1 MAIPVESPQITE
13 LKQRCHG
20 GEENFSLNE
29 QTTCIFS
36 AAAAKTVSKQN
47 YADLTLPDRL
57 IDLLLRR
64 KSAAVSWQE
73 VRKLWLDTLR
83 NTSSAEALQHM
94 HAEMA
99 AYLAQAHETG
109 KVVNFSD
116 LIQTMVVRTLLPHLV
131 SGLSPQDAQQIYAD
145 QANKLAYLLDPQ
157 PKRQTWFE
165 RLNMMRH
172 SMNTAAVFRK
182 QIKLR
187 SAGKAKRQPDLLDG
201 CVALLSRLGMDRAVD
216 AMVTVHT
223 AVNGPPGAA
232 LSCLAFELTQHPD
245 WAAQLRDEMRH
256 LSLQDFCQAPMK
268 RAPKLTA
275 FVREVLRMWNVPV
288 VARSARTDIEIAGHK
303 IVRDSAIIMS
313 PYFIHRNPGYWQDA
327 DSFKPER
334 WLEEKE
340 MTPGSY
346 VPFGWAPKAC
356 IGSQLGIFQMLL
368 LGRLL
373 CTDYQLRLADN
384 ARPHIVM
391 TALPTPVDFCG
402 NVLLVTEDRTNEI

>member
-1 MAIPVESPQITE
+1 MANPAESPQITE

-29 QTTCIFS
+29 RTTCIFS
-36 AAAAKTVSKQN
+36 AAASKAVSKEN

-73 VRKLWLDTLR
+73 VRMLWLDALR
-83 NTSSAEALQHM
+83 NTTSADALQHLYD
-94 HAEMA
+94 EMA
-99 AYLAQAHETG
+99 AFLAQAHRSAQT
-109 KVVNFSD
+109 VNFSD
-116 LIQTMVVRTLLPHLV
+116 LIQKMVVRSLLSRLV
-131 SGLSPQDAQQIYAD
+131 IGLSEQDSSLIYAD
-145 QANKLAYLLDPQ
+145 QDNKLAYLLDPN
-157 PKRQTWFE
+157 PKRQTWLE
-165 RLNMMRH
+165 RFSMMRH

-182 QIKLR
+182 LIKQR
-187 SAGKAKRQPDLLDG
+187 AAGKAPRQPDLLDG
-201 CVALLSRLGMDRAVD
+201 CVSLLDRLGMDRAVD

-232 LSCLAFELTQHPD
+232 LSCLAYELTQHSD
-245 WAAQLRDEMRH
+245 WAEQLRQEMGN
-256 LSLQDFCQAPMK
+256 LPLAAFCQAPMK

-327 DSFKPER
+327 DCFKPER

-340 MTPGSY
+340 MTPGTY

-356 IGSQLGIFQMLL
+356 IGSQLGLFQMML

-373 CTDYQLRLADN
+373 CTDYQLQLADN
-384 ARPHIVM
+384 AKPHIVM

-402 NVLLVTEDRTNEI
+402 WVHTGTKDSANEI